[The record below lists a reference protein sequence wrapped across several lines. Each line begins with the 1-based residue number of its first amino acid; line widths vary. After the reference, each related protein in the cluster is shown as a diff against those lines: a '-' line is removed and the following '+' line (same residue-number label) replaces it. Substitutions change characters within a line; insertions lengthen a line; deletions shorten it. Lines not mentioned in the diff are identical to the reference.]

1 MRKSWIG
8 RFAAVAMTIAVAPAQ
23 AQEAGT
29 LGKAAIRI
37 GILNDRSGPYADVT
51 GEGSAVAARMA
62 ALEFNNKIDGVPI
75 EILVGDHM
83 NKPDIGANIAR
94 RWFENDQVDAI
105 ADVANSGVGFAV
117 AALAKERNKIFLNN
131 SGSVDFTGKTCSPTN
146 IQWAFNA
153 YAVAKSLAAAL
164 LKEKLDKWFIVGADY
179 AFSRSLAASLRQFAE
194 AGGGKVVG
202 EVFHPL
208 NTADFASYLLQAQ
221 SSGANVIVTANSGAD
236 LVTMIKQAAEFGV
249 TKTHKMALATPI
261 NLSEIEALGPDLA
274 QGLLSTS
281 AFEWTRSQQSRE
293 WTKRFVAST
302 GKFPNADQAATYS
315 AVRAYL
321 GAIAATKTL
330 DATRIVEKM
339 RETQVDDAYANQA
352 HLRRDGQFIHDLFL
366 VRLKSASESTEK
378 GDYTT
383 ILQTLEGNDVYQPLS
398 QSECSLVG
406 KK

>member
-1 MRKSWIG
+1 MRSIWSGCLATVVVIAMVVAAAADEVGALG
-8 RFAAVAMTIAVAPAQ
+8 RS
-23 AQEAGT
+23 
-29 LGKAAIRI
+29 IRI
-37 GILNDRSGPYADVT
+37 GVLNDRSGPYADVT

-62 ALEFNNKIDGVPI
+62 AEEFNNKIDGAPI

-94 RWFENDQVDAI
+94 RWFETDQVDAI

-131 SGSVDFTGKTCSPTN
+131 SGSLDFTGKACSPTS
-146 IQWAFNA
+146 IQWAFNT

-164 LKEKLDKWFIVGADY
+164 LKEKLDRWFIVGADY

-221 SSGANVIVTANSGAD
+221 SSGANVIVTANSGSD
-236 LVTMIKQAAEFGV
+236 LVTMIKQAAEFGIM
-249 TKTHKMALATPI
+249 KTHKVALATPI
-261 NLSEIEALGPDLA
+261 NLAEIEGLGPDLA

-281 AFEWTRSQQSRE
+281 AFEWTRSQRSRE
-293 WTKRFVAST
+293 WTKQFVALT
-302 GKFPNADQAATYS
+302 GKLPNADQAATYS

-321 GAIAATKTL
+321 QAIASAKTL
-330 DATRIVEKM
+330 DATKVVGRM
-339 RETQVDDAYANQA
+339 RESVVDDAYANQA
-352 HLRRDGQFIHDLFL
+352 YLRSDGQFIHDLFL
-366 VRLKSASESTEK
+366 VRLKSTSESTEK

-383 ILQTLEGNDVYQPLS
+383 ILQTLKGGDVYQPLS
-398 QSECSLVG
+398 QSECVAA
-406 KK
+406 KVP